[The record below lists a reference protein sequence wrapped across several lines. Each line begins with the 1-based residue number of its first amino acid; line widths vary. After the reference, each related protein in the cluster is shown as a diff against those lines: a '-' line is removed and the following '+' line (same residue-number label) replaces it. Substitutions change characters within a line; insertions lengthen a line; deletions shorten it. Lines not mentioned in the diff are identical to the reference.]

1 LRVSGQA
8 PGRRG
13 ACGGVIETGIINPS
27 WRMPIGKED
36 IMRSFDMRIMCA
48 AGLLAASL
56 SALPNTAL
64 ADNMMSA
71 CVADIAANCTGVSKG
86 RGRISACL
94 MAHDDKLSAACRTEV
109 ANVRN
114 SRAFKRYIPAGVW
127 SLQGSKYEAGL
138 RKACT
143 SDMNR
148 LCSSVKGGD
157 GRILAC
163 LYSRSNS
170 VSKAC
175 SSQVKMAALG
185 Q

>member
-1 LRVSGQA
+1 
-8 PGRRG
+8 
-13 ACGGVIETGIINPS
+13 
-27 WRMPIGKED
+27 MPVGKED
-36 IMRSFDMRIMCA
+36 IVRSIDMRFMCA
-48 AGLLAASL
+48 TGLLAASL

-64 ADNMMSA
+64 ADNLMSA
-71 CVADIAANCTGVSKG
+71 CAPDIAVNCTDVAKG

-94 MAHDDKLSAACRTEV
+94 MAHDDKLSGGCKAEV

-114 SRAFKRYIPAGVW
+114 SYVFKRYTPAGGW

-148 LCSSVKGGD
+148 FCSSVKDGD